1 MWSAYVNVR
10 VVTTLDGLKRLRL
23 HVRRCQ
29 NRSCPRYHRPY
40 RPEAEGRL
48 VLPEPDPSWLAQA
61 MQRLQEPPEPES
73 DQDSAGTNP

>member
-1 MWSAYVNVR
+1 M
-10 VVTTLDGLKRLRL
+10 
-23 HVRRCQ
+23 
-29 NRSCPRYHRPY
+29 
-40 RPEAEGRL
+40 AEGEPPRESASEPEGDQGLELQEELSRL